1 MEVKSISDD
10 AINQQHDSET
20 WIAAV
25 NVTSNS
31 FDDIETEILYDEGN
45 NKCSISKDDMV
56 KAQQEENWIKTVED
70 VIKRK
75 NSLDKVSVSS
85 NSFQLKGLMREFK
98 HLQVGSDNILYWKI
112 KGKEDKQVALPSRL
126 KTPVYKELHENMSHL
141 VYERTLELIRE
152 RFYWSQMNDEVK
164 HFVGKI
170 CKGVKD
176 KNEGKSS
183 MININICQ
191 SI

>member
-1 MEVKSISDD
+1 MEVKSISDG

-70 VIKRK
+70 VIKSK

-85 NSFQLKGLMREFK
+85 NLFQLKGLMREFK
-98 HLQVGSDNILYWKI
+98 HLQVGSDNIPY
-112 KGKEDKQVALPSRL
+112 
-126 KTPVYKELHENMSHL
+126 
-141 VYERTLELIRE
+141 
-152 RFYWSQMNDEVK
+152 
-164 HFVGKI
+164 
-170 CKGVKD
+170 
-176 KNEGKSS
+176 
-183 MININICQ
+183 
-191 SI
+191 

>member
-1 MEVKSISDD
+1 
-10 AINQQHDSET
+10 
-20 WIAAV
+20 
-25 NVTSNS
+25 
-31 FDDIETEILYDEGN
+31 
-45 NKCSISKDDMV
+45 
-56 KAQQEENWIKTVED
+56 
-70 VIKRK
+70 
-75 NSLDKVSVSS
+75 
-85 NSFQLKGLMREFK
+85 MREFK
-98 HLQVGSDNILYWKI
+98 HLQVGGDNILYWKI
-112 KGKEDKQVALPSRL
+112 KGKDKQVALPSRL

-164 HFVGKI
+164 HFVWKI